1 MKSRLLK
8 SWLRLLTLWWLGTT
22 VFWSMSD
29 PRIAATWHRLTGH
42 TVSIDP
48 LTSGL
53 YSLRIL
59 RRWSLP
65 VFGLTL
71 LAVLGGVALMWVAF
85 HVAATLRGK
94 RVRANTTG
102 SRWQGVSLSMGSL
115 PKPAWANMPIAGVD
129 IEAAGALAKRLHAMT
144 ETQRAVFGEVLG
156 LLAAHPDAFV
166 GDGHH
171 GTLLE
176 HTLHV
181 LERLPASCVDPLLP
195 IAAAAHD
202 AGKILAWKRDD
213 TGQWQRRGWHDDLG
227 GLLLSALP
235 SVERLPET
243 ESRILI
249 LALRFAHKRQRTPV
263 MPLWTDT
270 ERLHKIQDAI
280 TDADHTATAVEKQ
293 QVLERLPKD
302 TLLMRAFIEA
312 LPTMQFQVP
321 GLRKGVQATGWR
333 KGSRL
338 YLSEPRLR
346 ESVSET
352 MQKIDA
358 NAAAA
363 WTAPRKKGQLAQQ
376 TADLIDALSK
386 AGWIVSQVEAW
397 TAEPPLWIVQSGT
410 LTLRGILIVDLPA
423 EHQSRLPGDA
433 PYAMTVIGPLFKSP
447 AAAARP
453 ANPVLDDKAPVVTAD
468 PVKPAPNDDPPAR
481 QGPTVTPP
489 RKRPPK
495 PSPKPSLPS
504 VEAGPKPTAP
514 PAKPSP
520 KPAPSAA
527 PDSSIGASEA
537 LRARLKRKGQS

>member
-8 SWLRLLTLWWLGTT
+8 SWLRLLTLWWLGTA

-29 PRIAATWHRLTGH
+29 PRIAATWQRLTGH
-42 TVSIDP
+42 TVAIGV
-48 LTSGL
+48 LNSGL

-59 RRWSLP
+59 RHWSLP
-65 VFGLTL
+65 VAGLTL
-71 LAVLGGVALMWVAF
+71 LAVVCGAALMGVAF
-85 HVAATLRGK
+85 HVAAVLRGK
-94 RVRANTTG
+94 RVQAHDTD
-102 SRWQGVSLSMGSL
+102 SHWQGVSLSMGRL
-115 PKPAWANMPIAGVD
+115 PRPAWAGLPIAGVD
-129 IEAAGALAKRLHAMT
+129 IEAEGALSQRLHAMT
-144 ETQRAVFGEVLG
+144 EAQRAVFGEVLG

-166 GDGHH
+166 GDGHQ

-181 LERLPASCVDPLLP
+181 LERLPASCNDPLLP

-202 AGKILAWKRDD
+202 AGKILAWTRDD

-293 QVLERLPKD
+293 QVLETLDKD

-312 LPTMQFQVP
+312 LPTMQFQLP

-333 KGSRL
+333 KGGRL

-346 ESVSET
+346 ESVSEA

-386 AGWIVSQVEAW
+386 AGWIVSQVDAW

-433 PYAMTVIGPLFKSP
+433 PYEMTVSGPLF
-447 AAAARP
+447 RP
-453 ANPVLDDKAPVVTAD
+453 PTAPRTKAPES
-468 PVKPAPNDDPPAR
+468 DDPTPAR
-481 QGPTVTPP
+481 QGPTVTPF
-489 RKRPPK
+489 RKATPKPLDK
-495 PSPKPSLPS
+495 PSPKPSAKP
-504 VEAGPKPTAP
+504 EPKPSPPLAKTA
-514 PAKPSP
+514 P
-520 KPAPSAA
+520 KPAPAAA
-527 PDSSIGASEA
+527 PDSSRGASEA

>member
-8 SWLRLLTLWWLGTT
+8 SWLRLLTLWWLGTA

-94 RVRANTTG
+94 RVRSNATG

-129 IEAAGALAKRLHAMT
+129 IEAEGALSKRLHAMT

-181 LERLPASCVDPLLP
+181 LERLPASCNDPLLP

-213 TGQWQRRGWHDDLG
+213 AGQWQRRGWHDDLG

-293 QVLERLPKD
+293 QALETLNKD

-333 KGSRL
+333 KGNRV

-346 ESVSET
+346 ECVSEA

-358 NAAAA
+358 HAAAA
-363 WTAPRKKGQLAQQ
+363 WSVPRKKGQLARQ
-376 TADLIDALSK
+376 TADLIDVLAKS
-386 AGWIVSQVEAW
+386 GWIVSQVDSW
-397 TAEPPLWIVQSGT
+397 TATPPLWIVQSGT
-410 LTLRGILIVDLPA
+410 ITLRGILIVDLPA

-433 PYAMTVIGPLFKSP
+433 PYEMTVTGPLFR
-447 AAAARP
+447 AAVDGESRPGRGAASCR
-453 ANPVLDDKAPVVTAD
+453 LTTSH
-468 PVKPAPNDDPPAR
+468 R
-481 QGPTVTPP
+481 RG
-489 RKRPPK
+489 RG
-495 PSPKPSLPS
+495 LPS
-504 VEAGPKPTAP
+504 I
-514 PAKPSP
+514 PACMP
-520 KPAPSAA
+520 
-527 PDSSIGASEA
+527 
-537 LRARLKRKGQS
+537 